1 MISYLL
7 DANIFIQAKNFLY
20 PFDVFPG
27 FWDWLKRDMESGVL
41 GSIIPVYDE
50 LTVGNDELAN
60 WISQFKGSGYFLRVD
75 DTETQ
80 KKYTEIASW
89 VVDSAQSFK
98 QTACEDFFRGADS
111 WLIAKALS
119 TNAIVV
125 THEKLDPNC
134 IRRVPIPNVCK
145 AFGVTYID
153 ILELIRKTG
162 VRFGIR

>member
-1 MISYLL
+1 MRIYR
-7 DANIFIQAKNFLY
+7 NPKEVYRNCI
-20 PFDVFPG
+20 
-27 FWDWLKRDMESGVL
+27 L
-41 GSIIPVYDE
+41 GSRF
-50 LTVGNDELAN
+50 
-60 WISQFKGSGYFLRVD
+60 S
-75 DTETQ
+75 
-80 KKYTEIASW
+80 
-89 VVDSAQSFK
+89 QSFK

-125 THEKLDPNC
+125 THEKLEPNC

-153 ILELIRKTG
+153 ILELVRKTG